1 MKKVIVLLI
10 GFAVYMNGFSQPGNT
25 IAEIISGKII
35 DQVTNEPISYT
46 NIGLENTLIGT
57 ASNAEGY
64 FQLRI
69 PKDMVDRNIYF
80 SALGFKNDTF
90 PVSQLFGREFSI
102 VKLEPRSYDI
112 ENVDIAEKSKVFI
125 RILRMASE
133 NIPYNFIGGPL
144 NFEGTYTNQKT
155 VDDTLNFNQKIDVLI
170 FDKTGY
176 SNPSK
181 LNAYQFRNYSV
192 NKENQTP
199 DDFTF
204 ETGTTNLDEL
214 LELDLVRTASS
225 VLDPEILERFTFTL
239 KDEPVIDGNPAWV
252 IAFSE
257 PNPSLPGS
265 GDYYATAYSGEITI
279 NKEDYAVRNITG
291 IVRSLK
297 NNRQGKSLAIGQ
309 SNSSYLKNVSYEF
322 IIEYSNLKP
331 DRILLNRSFTL
342 DNKSISEQSEL
353 KIEKVQT
360 TNLTELERRE
370 YFTGE

>member
-1 MKKVIVLLI
+1 MKKVILLLI
-10 GFAVYMNGFSQPGNT
+10 GFAVYMNGFTQPGST
-25 IAEIISGKII
+25 IAEIISGKVI

-57 ASNAEGY
+57 ASNAEGS

-90 PVSQLFGREFSI
+90 AVSQLFGREFSI
-102 VKLEPRSYDI
+102 IKLEPRSYDI
-112 ENVDIAEKSKVFI
+112 EHVDIAEKSKVFI

-144 NFEGTYTNQKT
+144 NFEGKYTNQKT
-155 VDDTLNFNQKIDVLI
+155 VDDTLNFDQNIDVLI

-176 SNPSK
+176 SIPSK
-181 LNAYQFRNYSV
+181 LNAYQHRNYSIT
-192 NKENQTP
+192 KENQTA

-204 ETGTTNLDEL
+204 ESGTTNLDEL
-214 LELDLVRTASS
+214 LELDFVRTASS
-225 VLDPEILERFTFTL
+225 VLDPEILDRFTLTL
-239 KDEPVIDGNPAWV
+239 KDEPIIDGNPAWV
-252 IAFSE
+252 IGFNE
-257 PNPSLPGS
+257 PEPSLPGS
-265 GDYYATAYSGEITI
+265 GDYYAVAYSGEITI
-279 NKEDYAVRNITG
+279 NKEDYAVRKISG
-291 IVRSLK
+291 KVRSLK

-309 SNSSYLKNVSYEF
+309 SNSNFLKDVSYEF
-322 IIEYSNLKP
+322 TVEYSNLKP
-331 DRILLNRSFTL
+331 DRILMNRSFRL
-342 DNKSISEQSEL
+342 DNKNISEQSEL